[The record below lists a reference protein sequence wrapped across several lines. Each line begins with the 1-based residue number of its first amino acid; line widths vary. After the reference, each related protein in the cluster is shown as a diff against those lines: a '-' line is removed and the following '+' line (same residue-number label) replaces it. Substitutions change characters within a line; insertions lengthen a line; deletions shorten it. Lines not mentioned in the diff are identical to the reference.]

1 MSTLRARIAFSMLG
15 GVNLSTGR
23 ELLRRVGSVERVFA
37 LSEAEVASIVGP
49 RAAIVSRAVRD
60 QALERAAREEVF
72 AEGGGVRCLFF
83 DDSDYPQRLL
93 DCDDAPAMLYALGH
107 TPLDTMRTVAIVGTR
122 HSSAYGLDFTARLV
136 HDLAETYGD
145 VAVISGLAYGID
157 VAAHRAA
164 MREGL
169 PTVGVMAN
177 PLNTVYPAEH
187 RDVAARMVRSGGMLL
202 SEYPTGTR
210 IHRGFFL
217 ARNRIVAGLADAVVV
232 VESDVRG
239 GAMATARIAS
249 AYGREL
255 FAVPGRV
262 TDPGSRGCLDLIVRR
277 EASVVRSAADIGD
290 ALGWKPRASEG
301 TQQELCLELSP
312 VQQRIADHIRSHP
325 ADTVNDMCV
334 ALGMNFASLSSEL
347 FAMEMADVIM
357 TLPGGHYAL
366 LNV

>member
-1 MSTLRARIAFSMLG
+1 M
-15 GVNLSTGR
+15 
-23 ELLRRVGSVERVFA
+23 
-37 LSEAEVASIVGP
+37 
-49 RAAIVSRAVRD
+49 
-60 QALERAAREEVF
+60 
-72 AEGGGVRCLFF
+72 
-83 DDSDYPQRLL
+83 
-93 DCDDAPAMLYALGH
+93 
-107 TPLDTMRTVAIVGTR
+107 
-122 HSSAYGLDFTARLV
+122 
-136 HDLAETYGD
+136 
-145 VAVISGLAYGID
+145 
-157 VAAHRAA
+157 
-164 MREGL
+164 
-169 PTVGVMAN
+169 
-177 PLNTVYPAEH
+177 
-187 RDVAARMVRSGGMLL
+187 
-202 SEYPTGTR
+202 
-210 IHRGFFL
+210 
-217 ARNRIVAGLADAVVV
+217 V

-262 TDPGSRGCLDLIVRR
+262 TDAGSRGCLDLLARR

-347 FAMEMADVIM
+347 FAMEMADVVM
-357 TLPGGHYAL
+357 TLPGGHYTL

>member
-23 ELLRRVGSVERVFA
+23 ELLRRAGSVERVFA

-49 RAAIVSRAVRD
+49 RAAIVSRGVRD

-217 ARNRIVAGLADAVVV
+217 A
-232 VESDVRG
+232 SDVRG

-262 TDPGSRGCLDLIVRR
+262 TDAGSRGCLDLLARR

-347 FAMEMADVIM
+347 FAMEMADVVM
-357 TLPGGHYAL
+357 TLPGGHYTL